1 MNTFSHCQYYTIKG
15 IQNYM
20 YTIQCSNNVTPLY
33 IFPPPEK
40 SDSSE
45 SLQPPPAA
53 TPTTAATPEL
63 ALQISPPT
71 HNFSEVD
78 HVNVSR

>member
-15 IQNYM
+15 NQNYAV
-20 YTIQCSNNVTPLY
+20 NVKPPD
-33 IFPPPEK
+33 IFPSSEK
-40 SDSSE
+40 SDSSD

-53 TPTTAATPEL
+53 TPTAAAAPEL
-63 ALQISPPT
+63 GLQITPPT

>member
-15 IQNYM
+15 NQNY
-20 YTIQCSNNVTPLY
+20 TVNVTLLY

>member
-15 IQNYM
+15 NQNYAV
-20 YTIQCSNNVTPLY
+20 NVKPPD
-33 IFPPPEK
+33 IFPSSEK
-40 SDSSE
+40 SDSSD
-45 SLQPPPAA
+45 SLQPPP
-53 TPTTAATPEL
+53 TTAAAPEL
-63 ALQISPPT
+63 GLQITPPT